1 MKNYKMKNTDYL
13 FCVLESISYF
23 IIFHFSFFFIYFFNS
38 SRALVSA
45 ASVMFSPLSIWAIS

>member
-1 MKNYKMKNTDYL
+1 MKKYKMKNTIYL
-13 FCVLESISYF
+13 FCLLESILYF
-23 IIFHFSFFFIYFFNS
+23 IIFHFSFFIYFFNS